1 MSIDKT
7 VPKKLFLLLSK
18 SFLTKLWG
26 ASVSL
31 IHVEKILV
39 LFHLNLKSI
48 ISIRQKQNFNRLL
61 QFSRRVS
68 PGKSYFI
75 SSWLNIKVISILN
88 TI

>member
-7 VPKKLFLLLSK
+7 VAKRFANIPPAFEKFSNETLRRF
-18 SFLTKLWG
+18 
-26 ASVSL
+26 V
-31 IHVEKILV
+31 HVEKILV
-39 LFHLNLKSI
+39 LFRLNLKSI
-48 ISIRQKQNFNRLL
+48 ISIRQKQNFNRVL

-75 SSWLNIKVISILN
+75 SSWLNIKVSSILN